1 MAERVTT
8 RDLVARKRDGR
19 KISMVTA
26 YDAGQAALVD
36 EAGVDA
42 ILVGDSAANVIHGH
56 ETTIPITLDEMVMH
70 TRAASRG
77 RKRALLVG
85 DMPFLSYQAEPPE
98 AVRAAGRFLKEGMA
112 DCVKL
117 EGGAEMAPFV
127 EAIVRAKIPVM
138 GHVGL
143 TPQSVHMF

>member
-1 MAERVTT
+1 MPERVTT
-8 RDLVARKRDGR
+8 RDLIARKREGK
-19 KISMVTA
+19 KITMVTA

-56 ETTIPITLDEMVMH
+56 ETTIPITLDEMVWH
-70 TRAASRG
+70 TRSAARG

-85 DMPFLSYQAEPPE
+85 DMPFLSYQADDAE
-98 AVRAAGRFLKEGMA
+98 AIRNAGRFLKEGLA

-117 EGGAEMAPFV
+117 EGGIEMARTV
-127 EAIVRAKIPVM
+127 AA
-138 GHVGL
+138 L
-143 TPQSVHMF
+143 